1 MIALVGRS
9 RFAAEPPAYLMNKAQ
24 QKKFDS
30 LYQEHLTSL
39 TLQGKSDST
48 IDVYSR
54 AVRRVTEFFDRCP
67 DRLTTK
73 DLKEYFASLVKS
85 LSWSAVK
92 SDRCGLQHFYKH
104 VLNK

>member
-1 MIALVGRS
+1 
-9 RFAAEPPAYLMNKAQ
+9 MNKAQ

-30 LYQEHLTSL
+30 LYGEHLTSL

-54 AVRRVTEFFDRCP
+54 AVRRVTEFFDRSP
-67 DRLTTK
+67 DGLTIN

-85 LSWSAVK
+85 HGWVANS
-92 SDRCGLQHFYKH
+92 
-104 VLNK
+104 VLTNILMF